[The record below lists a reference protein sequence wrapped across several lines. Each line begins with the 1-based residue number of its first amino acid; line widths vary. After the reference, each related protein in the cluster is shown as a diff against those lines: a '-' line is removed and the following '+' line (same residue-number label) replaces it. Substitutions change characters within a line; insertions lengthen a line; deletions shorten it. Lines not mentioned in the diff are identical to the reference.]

1 MKLAKSKI
9 NFRQDTPVLN
19 RFSRSEGEEKVQ
31 ELLTRAGFSSPTP
44 LQQKLLPLIL
54 QGKDLL
60 VETLGS
66 RGKRTAICLAA
77 ILRGN
82 YAEPGTKTL
91 IITSRES
98 DIAKIHR
105 QFEKFE
111 SFVKERTLAPL
122 GLEKNPKKE
131 LQYIRNNP
139 DLIIGTTER
148 IIDHLRRDNI
158 ELQDIELLIIS
169 TDAQREHEGFI
180 QDILFISSKIE
191 NLQQRVIFSSVIAAA
206 DSLQGMLHRPQILS
220 FHDWNTQDFSHLA
233 YITGE
238 GKEKPGI
245 VKSLYFADSLAN
257 ALIVAKNNAQAVS
270 LSKKL
275 ESFGVPC
282 KTVSSKQANRDRKT
296 NSKLGITTFKTLNT
310 LPYID
315 FRTILFYQVPFDP
328 HRYATTMGKIKN
340 TAGETTL
347 ISLVL
352 EKEQKFIERIK
363 EEHGVEIKENSLPQE
378 KHALIQKKIENIIK
392 TIKEDENPEVMDTY
406 KKMVKKHVPFPLR
419 AYFTAY
425 LLKNSLEG
433 ERDESYTTLFVS
445 VGKNRKVFPKDLSR
459 LFTGAIKVEP
469 TDIGQIRI
477 LDNYS
482 FIDVPSGKAQAAIDA
497 LNGKEFR
504 GRKITVNYARKKED
518 KSS

>member
-1 MKLAKSKI
+1 
-9 NFRQDTPVLN
+9 VLN
-19 RFSRSEGEEKVQ
+19 RFSRSEGEAKIQ

-44 LQQKLLPLIL
+44 LQQKSLPLIL
-54 QGKDLL
+54 QGRDLL
-60 VETLGS
+60 IETLGS
-66 RGKRTAICLAA
+66 RGKRAAICLAA

-82 YAEPGTKTL
+82 YSDPGTKTL
-91 IITSRES
+91 IITSGET

-105 QFEKFE
+105 QFEKID
-111 SFVKERTLAPL
+111 SFVKEHTFAPL

-148 IIDHLRRDNI
+148 IIDHLRRGNI
-158 ELQDIELLIIS
+158 DLRSIELLIIS
-169 TDAQREHEGFI
+169 TDAQRKHEGFI
-180 QDILFISSKIE
+180 QDILFITSKIE
-191 NLQQRVIFSSVIAAA
+191 NLQQRVIFTAVASAVE
-206 DSLQGMLHRPQILS
+206 SLQTMLHRPQILP
-220 FHDWNTQDFSHLA
+220 FRDWNTREFSHTA

-245 VKSLYFADSLAN
+245 VKSLYFAATLTN
-257 ALIVAKNNAQAVS
+257 TLIVTKNTAQAVS
-270 LSKKL
+270 LTKRL
-275 ESFGVPC
+275 ESLGVPC
-282 KTVSSKQANRDRKT
+282 KTMTTKQPHHNRKG
-296 NSKLGITTFKTLNT
+296 NAKLEIAGFKTVNT
-310 LPYID
+310 LPHLD
-315 FRTILFYQVPFDP
+315 FQTIIFYQVPFDP
-328 HRYATTMGKIKN
+328 NKYAVTMGKIKN
-340 TAGETTL
+340 NAKETTL

-363 EEHGVEIKENSLPQE
+363 EEHGVEIKENNLPEE
-378 KHALIQKKIENIIK
+378 KHALIQKKIEKIIQ
-392 TIKEDENPEVMDTY
+392 TIKEEENPEVMDTY

-433 ERDESYTTLFVS
+433 EREDSYTTLFVS
-445 VGKNRKVFPKDLSR
+445 VGKNRKVFPRDLSR
-459 LFTGAIKVEP
+459 LFTGAIRIDP
-469 TDIGQIRI
+469 TDIGQIRV
-477 LDNYS
+477 LDSYS
-482 FIDVPSGKAQAAIDA
+482 FIDIPSNRAQAAIDA